1 MSSEKIYV
9 ERIFEVDRFGIYRA
23 GGRLTNLKKL
33 QNTSDKKHGEKILM
47 FKCVCMCVHALC
59 VRVCV

>member
-23 GGRLTNLKKL
+23 GGRQTNLKKL